1 VSIIVF
7 GGSGRL
13 GSAIIQHAKLLNF
26 KCISVGKRKKCDLK
40 IDLTKKDV
48 THVIRKHK
56 PKIIFNCVALTDVNF
71 CNKNI
76 LKAYNLNVNTIA
88 NLVNAIIKSKIST
101 KLIHI
106 STDQVYNNY
115 KKFNTNSENDINLS
129 NAYSVTKYLGELAA
143 LKYRNTLV
151 IRTNFFGKSYLKTS
165 ETYSDY
171 IRKNLIK
178 KKIIKIADNIIFNPL
193 NLDTL
198 VKNLFLIS
206 KSNLKGIFNLGS
218 KNGISKFHFAK
229 KVAKKLRL
237 NPTYIVSVKSDY
249 VKDQRPLGTYM
260 DVRKFEKKTKVKL
273 PNIDY
278 GISIL

>member
-1 VSIIVF
+1 M
-7 GGSGRL
+7 
-13 GSAIIQHAKLLNF
+13 
-26 KCISVGKRKKCDLK
+26 
-40 IDLTKKDV
+40 TKKDV
-48 THVIRKHK
+48 THVLRKYK
-56 PKIIFNCVALTDVNF
+56 PKIIFNCVALTDVSF

-165 ETYSDY
+165 ETYTDY

-260 DVRKFEKKTKVKL
+260 DVRKFEKKTKIKL